1 MVLTNIQRYTIQ
13 LQPPSSRDNA
23 LRPLL
28 PVRYL
33 PTSFTTNTT
42 VPTLSAHTP
51 HPVQATASPSSMS
64 HINPSEILPEDII
77 QSVIQ
82 RPDNLYLS
90 EPLSQPEPDPSV
102 VLDID
107 NSTAIDIVRGLL
119 ANDFTESRA
128 AWLHPPATIL
138 TDITN
143 GVRHTLIHNSL
154 NDFFSEFQGDADNWS
169 LCYRCMSQHDGMPP
183 PLHRQGLGFTPYHLQ
198 SEYTSGQRN
207 HRQ

>member
-1 MVLTNIQRYTIQ
+1 
-13 LQPPSSRDNA
+13 
-23 LRPLL
+23 
-28 PVRYL
+28 
-33 PTSFTTNTT
+33 
-42 VPTLSAHTP
+42 
-51 HPVQATASPSSMS
+51 MS

-82 RPDNLYLS
+82 RPDNLLLS
-90 EPLSQPEPDPSV
+90 ELLSQPEPDPSV

-128 AWLHPPATIL
+128 AWLHPSATIL

-143 GVRHTLIHNSL
+143 GVRHTLIHNPLNKFRDLPLNEQSSL
-154 NDFFSEFQGDADNWS
+154 NSLNIALTTLHDFFSECQGDGDNWS

-207 HRQ
+207 HRQRRCLPHQRGNRGLAGNTPPPSITFCQTPV